1 MINVENYTISA
12 SGETL
17 EDALIEY
24 REKVFGEEALTPDD
38 LTSETPEEIEAEI
51 FTTTGTIT
59 QLYQATQDGT
69 TQFFFILD
77 GDENLYISPITNNSR
92 QVQMS
97 VGSNVSIEYYNSPNE
112 ELVGI
117 VSKIKIN

>member
-1 MINVENYTISA
+1 MDKEKIQDYWFNFLRDKNSLYYPLGDITTFGGEPDKLAHLVYDGVKTATTSA
-12 SGETL
+12 YDLYEPN
-17 EDALIEY
+17 EY
-24 REKVFGEEALTPDD
+24 MPQVGDYN
-38 LTSETPEEIEAEI
+38 I
-51 FTTTGTIT
+51 
-59 QLYQATQDGT
+59 
-69 TQFFFILD
+69 ILD
-77 GDENLYISPITNNSR
+77 GDENLYISPITNNSM

>member
-1 MINVENYTISA
+1 MNVDGVPTYIISLKDKSKINKAYVMINVENYTVSA

-38 LTSETPEEIEAEI
+38 LTSETPEEIEVEI

-59 QLYQATQDGT
+59 QLYQAT
-69 TQFFFILD
+69 
-77 GDENLYISPITNNSR
+77 
-92 QVQMS
+92 
-97 VGSNVSIEYYNSPNE
+97 
-112 ELVGI
+112 
-117 VSKIKIN
+117 